1 MAPNRKP
8 KLRPERSSSEEEGSG
23 SGSESEDNNASPQAK
38 KPTTTSTKKPDT
50 PQKTPPAPSSSDE
63 ESGSD
68 SGSDSDSPPENPREP
83 DPNIKP
89 IATKPMEVLSKPT
102 SPTPLAG
109 SKRPAESE
117 PKGTHSTKKK
127 VEAVGSGSAAMP
139 EDPKKLFQRLWS
151 EDDEIAMLKGMIE
164 YTAKKGADPVVDM
177 NVFYDFIKKS
187 LHFDCSKTQ
196 LADKVRRLKN
206 KYVNNARKEKKKKG
220 RTFSKAHEQKAY
232 EISKDIWGKERNGG
246 GVNVGNSTASGTA
259 RKAAQS
265 QSSKVNNGLKS
276 PQKEVDA
283 DKAVG
288 KVKVGHGVS
297 SLVPCG
303 SGGRGVGDAGL
314 VEEYIRGGL
323 ELLGDEKRTELEG
336 KWRNLWLH
344 EAEVFAERAELM
356 GEQVK
361 AVVEAIKS
369 KGYQVYSPPLAPF
382 ICEVYVN
389 ELQEWQSC
397 SKAGRSKGF
406 VVCRSLQRTMGPN
419 SGNYCGRDVVK
430 LQTQGYKLG
439 STIAIANFTTDTV
452 IDFIF
457 HHYQRIRSLMDCKR
471 ITPLQAVIPLFSR
484 T

>member
-8 KLRPERSSSEEEGSG
+8 KLQPERSSSEEEEEEEEEGSGSGSG

-68 SGSDSDSPPENPREP
+68 SGSDSESPPEKPREP
-83 DPNIKP
+83 GPNIKP
-89 IATKPMEVLSKPT
+89 TATNPMEVLSEPT

-117 PKGTHSTKKK
+117 PKGTQRTKKK

-139 EDPKKLFQRLWS
+139 EDPKKLFQRVWG
-151 EDDEIAMLKGMIE
+151 EDDEIAVLKGMIE
-164 YTAKKGADPVVDM
+164 YRAKKGADPVADHM
-177 NVFYDFIKKS
+177 NAFYGFIKKS

-206 KYVNNARKEKKKKG
+206 KYVNNARKEKKGKG
-220 RTFSKAHEQKAY
+220 RTFSKAHEQKTY
-232 EISKDIWGKERNGG
+232 EISKDIWGKEGNGG
-246 GVNVGNSTASGTA
+246 GVDVGNSTASGTA

-265 QSSKVNNGLKS
+265 QSFRVNNGLKS
-276 PQKEVDA
+276 PQKEVGA

-288 KVKVGHGVS
+288 KVEVGHGVS

-303 SGGRGVGDAGL
+303 CGGRGVGDDGGS

-323 ELLGDEKRTELEG
+323 ELLGDEKRMELEG
-336 KWRNLWLH
+336 KWRKLWLR

-356 GEQVK
+356 GERAK

-369 KGYQVYSPPLAPF
+369 KGYQGRV
-382 ICEVYVN
+382 
-389 ELQEWQSC
+389 LQ
-397 SKAGRSKGF
+397 
-406 VVCRSLQRTMGPN
+406 
-419 SGNYCGRDVVK
+419 DVV
-430 LQTQGYKLG
+430 L
-439 STIAIANFTTDTV
+439 
-452 IDFIF
+452 
-457 HHYQRIRSLMDCKR
+457 
-471 ITPLQAVIPLFSR
+471 PAV
-484 T
+484 

>member
-1 MAPNRKP
+1 MAANRKP
-8 KLRPERSSSEEEGSG
+8 KLQPERSSSSSSEEVEEEGSG
-23 SGSESEDNNASPQAK
+23 SESESEDNNASPPQAK
-38 KPTTTSTKKPDT
+38 KPTTTGTKKPDT

-68 SGSDSDSPPENPREP
+68 SGSDSDSPPEKPREP

-89 IATKPMEVLSKPT
+89 IATNPMEVLSKPTKKPRSNPT

-117 PKGTHSTKKK
+117 PKGTQRTKKK

-151 EDDEIAMLKGMIE
+151 EDDEIAVLKGMIE
-164 YTAKKGADPVVDM
+164 YTAKKGADPVADM
-177 NVFYDFIKKS
+177 NAFYDFIKKS

-206 KYVNNARKEKKKKG
+206 KYVNNARKEKKGKG

-232 EISKDIWGKERNGG
+232 EISKDIWGKEGNGG
-246 GVNVGNSTASGTA
+246 GVNVGNSTANGTA

-288 KVKVGHGVS
+288 KVEVGHGVS

-303 SGGRGVGDAGL
+303 SGGRGVGDAGS

-356 GEQVK
+356 GEQAK

-369 KGYQVYSPPLAPF
+369 KGYQVYLPPLAPLHLRNVRERIAGMAKRLEEAKGSWF
-382 ICEVYVN
+382 AEVYKTMARN
-389 ELQEWQSC
+389 Q
-397 SKAGRSKGF
+397 ATA
-406 VVCRSLQRTMGPN
+406 VVEML
-419 SGNYCGRDVVK
+419 
-430 LQTQGYKLG
+430 
-439 STIAIANFTTDTV
+439 
-452 IDFIF
+452 
-457 HHYQRIRSLMDCKR
+457 
-471 ITPLQAVIPLFSR
+471 
-484 T
+484 